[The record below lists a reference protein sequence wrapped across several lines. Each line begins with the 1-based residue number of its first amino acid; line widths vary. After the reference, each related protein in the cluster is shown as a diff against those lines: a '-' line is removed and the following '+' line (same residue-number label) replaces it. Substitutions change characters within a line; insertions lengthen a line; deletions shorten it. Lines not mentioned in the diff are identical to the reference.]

1 MHFNLFADSVHLSCW
16 LQTRVKYVAS
26 AWTIQLLINAVAAHP
41 ACFCP
46 ALSRGSACSSP
57 CNLLMNVERVH
68 CRLFADPTNPF
79 WPIAPWNIIATM
91 IFERIKKDRF
101 IWSNVSFSWM
111 KKKDG
116 NWDER
121 ISKFDFE
128 NCVIF
133 FWKATMIIITFI
145 EIILS
150 SWFIS
155 ILKILNKFRR
165 IIIVTVWLDYYKLLL
180 NVYVILTI
188 DNNLSKFYEF
198 VYTWW
203 NIFEKISKNNLF
215 HFLFLQF
222 SNESCWS
229 RRWFFWNQ

>member
-1 MHFNLFADSVHLSCW
+1 MS
-16 LQTRVKYVAS
+16 
-26 AWTIQLLINAVAAHP
+26 NAFIVVY
-41 ACFCP
+41 
-46 ALSRGSACSSP
+46 L
-57 CNLLMNVERVH
+57 
-68 CRLFADPTNPF
+68 ADPTNPF

-101 IWSNVSFSWM
+101 IWSNVSFSWI

-121 ISKFDFE
+121 ISKFDFK

-150 SWFIS
+150 SWFIF

-165 IIIVTVWLDYYKLLL
+165 IIIVTIWLDYYKLLL

>member
-91 IFERIKKDRF
+91 IFERIKKGSFHLMCHFLEWRKKMETGMKELVNS
-101 IWSNVSFSWM
+101 ILRIVS
-111 KKKDG
+111 
-116 NWDER
+116 
-121 ISKFDFE
+121 
-128 NCVIF
+128 
-133 FWKATMIIITFI
+133 FWKAMMIIITFI

-150 SWFIS
+150 SWFIF

>member
-1 MHFNLFADSVHLSCW
+1 MNDTTSHQCGGSTPS
-16 LQTRVKYVAS
+16 
-26 AWTIQLLINAVAAHP
+26 LLLPSPV
-41 ACFCP
+41 
-46 ALSRGSACSSP
+46 SR
-57 CNLLMNVERVH
+57 L
-68 CRLFADPTNPF
+68 RLFFTVQFTNECRTRSLSSICGSDKSVLADRTLKYHRYDDIWTNKKGSF
-79 WPIAPWNIIATM
+79 HLMCHFLEWRKKMETGMKELVNSIL
-91 IFERIKKDRF
+91 RI
-101 IWSNVSFSWM
+101 VS
-111 KKKDG
+111 
-116 NWDER
+116 
-121 ISKFDFE
+121 
-128 NCVIF
+128 
-133 FWKATMIIITFI
+133 FWKAMMIIITFI

-150 SWFIS
+150 SWFIF
-155 ILKILNKFRR
+155 ILKILNKFRW

-229 RRWFFWNQ
+229 RQWFFWNQ

>member
-1 MHFNLFADSVHLSCW
+1 MNDTTSHQCGGSTPS
-16 LQTRVKYVAS
+16 
-26 AWTIQLLINAVAAHP
+26 LLLPSPV
-41 ACFCP
+41 
-46 ALSRGSACSSP
+46 SR
-57 CNLLMNVERVH
+57 L
-68 CRLFADPTNPF
+68 RLFFTVQFTNECRTRSLSSICGSDKSVLADRTLKYHRY
-79 WPIAPWNIIATM
+79 IASM

-150 SWFIS
+150 SWFIF

-215 HFLFLQF
+215 HFLQF

>member
-1 MHFNLFADSVHLSCW
+1 ML
-16 LQTRVKYVAS
+16 LQHERYNFS
-26 AWTIQLLINAVAAHP
+26 SMAAHP

-128 NCVIF
+128 NCVIL
-133 FWKATMIIITFI
+133 
-145 EIILS
+145 ES
-150 SWFIS
+150 Y
-155 ILKILNKFRR
+155 
-165 IIIVTVWLDYYKLLL
+165 D
-180 NVYVILTI
+180 
-188 DNNLSKFYEF
+188 DNNYFYWDNF
-198 VYTWW
+198 VIMIHFY
-203 NIFEKISKNNLF
+203 FEDIK
-215 HFLFLQF
+215 
-222 SNESCWS
+222 
-229 RRWFFWNQ
+229 